1 VCIGQRSPR
10 ATAANTARLRDWPQ
24 APELAGRLVCIKG
37 FAITGDFQ
45 PDDPVCVHPDNR
57 VEDERCEN
65 NDALCGEGMIC
76 SFSGTCV
83 VRECN
88 VDEDCAEGP
97 RLPPPR
103 SQACPSA
110 CAPPPGLGEACFVFA
125 CDEGDCGLEVTCSTG
140 LEYVNDFCAPA
151 GSEGEGE

>member
-1 VCIGQRSPR
+1 MSSLLDTDGIRHRTHLVCIGQRSPR

-88 VDEDCAEGP
+88 VDEDCAEGLVCH
-97 RLPPPR
+97 LPDLR
-103 SQACPSA
+103 RAQARAHRRRGWARRVSSLRA
-110 CAPPPGLGEACFVFA
+110 TRATAA
-125 CDEGDCGLEVTCSTG
+125 SR
-140 LEYVNDFCAPA
+140 
-151 GSEGEGE
+151 